1 MSGTLNL
8 VVNLLGSDKLTG
20 LFRNLIGTGKTA
32 RQVMRDMARE
42 TAGLERELKKVRRE
56 IAGASG
62 NVTDLVTRERELQRQ
77 LERSN
82 AELARQR
89 RLLQIDGR
97 SEEHTSELQS
107 LMRISYAVFCLKK
120 NNNTR
125 HNTATRSQ

>member
-32 RQVMRDMARE
+32 RQVMKDMARE

-62 NVTDLVTRERELQRQ
+62 NITDLVTRERELPRQ
-77 LERSN
+77 PEPSN
-82 AELARQR
+82 AELAPPKPPPA
-89 RLLQIDGR
+89 IDGTAAAR
-97 SEEHTSELQS
+97 
-107 LMRISYAVFCLKK
+107 KK
-120 NNNTR
+120 VR
-125 HNTATRSQ
+125 WGESVSGR